1 VNSGERIL
9 KDVDTSLSNAAI
21 HRLASEDIEVVN
33 NTKVE
38 EVRPDAVVL
47 SDGRTVGAR
56 TTVWAAG
63 VEMGPLVKD
72 LDVPKDGRGR
82 VLVDKFLRIKDRPG
96 HYAVGDCI
104 SIEGGPRVPSLA
116 QSAEQEGEVAGHNLA
131 AEILGGEPEPF
142 EYRQIGQLV
151 DLGTTSALT
160 DVLGVKLSGL
170 LGEAVWRAVY
180 LKELGYNLNRAQV
193 LVDWAIDRVARPSA
207 SKLYDD
213 PPTP

>member
-1 VNSGERIL
+1 L
-9 KDVDTSLSNAAI
+9 
-21 HRLASEDIEVVN
+21 
-33 NTKVE
+33 
-38 EVRPDAVVL
+38 
-47 SDGRTVGAR
+47 
-56 TTVWAAG
+56 
-63 VEMGPLVKD
+63 
-72 LDVPKDGRGR
+72 
-82 VLVDKFLRIKDRPG
+82 
-96 HYAVGDCI
+96 
-104 SIEGGPRVPSLA
+104 LA